1 MHLDIYEVQKKVVE
15 VGPIDDLVSLDMWV
29 LFDMMSEPPTEVA
42 SFFSQEKADEAA
54 KKANNGQ
61 LWYKGTYL

>member
-29 LFDMMSEPPTEVA
+29 LFDMMTEPPTEVA
-42 SFFSQEKADEAA
+42 SFFSQEKSDEAA

-61 LWYKGTYL
+61 TWFKGTYL